1 MNALSCSRIVALASA
16 VVLGIASAS
25 ARADIFAATCAPQG
39 GGDIAIVHA
48 TLGTRVA
55 LPASVNTDIESHPS
69 ITSDGQRLVFTR
81 RVGFTNARFELWV
94 IDFGTGRSTT
104 IFTRSASEFSEEF
117 SENPFF
123 GSSIR
128 PQGSFVI
135 TGRNFSST
143 FAAVWSSSL
152 SAGFSNI
159 TSTLLVP
166 NFDFRAG
173 GRVIGVAV
181 ATLPLWIAMHVK
193 ASDRDQLLLFQRSVG
208 TSSALSDSRYE
219 YSQPAMAANDPQS
232 VVFRQRRISIR
243 DGHKVF
249 SPGEIQSRPATL
261 AGFAGTPTTL
271 PFSGTAHDES
281 QPAVTADGRYI
292 AFVRFFVANDRLFVW
307 DTQTQTL
314 LNSNGVDLGQPG
326 TAVRC
331 GSLSLYT
338 RPVFATSAI
347 STSSFS
353 QVGNVNVTLVQA
365 SSIGIFVQRIVG
377 KTEVLG
383 RKAYELETVGR
394 FPLGSYGAGNV
405 FTHWDFEV
413 DGEALA
419 PGKYLVTV
427 RAVEGDVVRELGEPQ
442 VLKID
447 KQGRAHMLGKDPR

>member
-1 MNALSCSRIVALASA
+1 MNAIQISRVLTLAAAIAL
-16 VVLGIASAS
+16 ASAS

-55 LPASVNTDIESHPS
+55 LPANVNTDIESHPS
-69 ITSDGQRLVFTR
+69 ITSDGQRLVFER
-81 RVGFTNARFELWV
+81 RVGFTNARFELRV
-94 IDFGTGRSTT
+94 VDFATGRSTT
-104 IFTRSASEFSEEF
+104 IFTRSASEFN
-117 SENPFF
+117 ENPFF

-143 FAAVWSSSL
+143 RAAVWISSL

-159 TSTLLVP
+159 TSTLLIP
-166 NFDFRAG
+166 DFDFRAG
-173 GRVIGVAV
+173 GRVIGVAA
-181 ATLPLWIAMHVK
+181 ATLPVWIAMHVQ

-219 YSQPAMAANDPQS
+219 YSQPAMAANDPQT

-249 SPGEIQSRPATL
+249 SPGEIQFRPATL

-292 AFVRFFVANDRLFVW
+292 AFVRGGTGANDRLFVW
-307 DTQTQTL
+307 DSQTQTL
-314 LNSNGVDLGQPG
+314 LNSNGVDLGQPS
-326 TAVRC
+326 TVATC

-347 STSSFS
+347 STSAFS

-394 FPLGSYGAGNV
+394 FPLGEYGAGNV

-413 DGEALA
+413 DGEPLP
-419 PGKYLVTV
+419 PGRYLVTV
-427 RAVEGDVVRELGEPQ
+427 RAVEGDVVRELGNPQ
-442 VLKID
+442 LLKVH
-447 KQGRAHMLGKDPR
+447 KNGRIRVRGTEEDL